1 MNKILEL
8 LLGIVILVCIG
19 CALYYFIFTWIP
31 NNTTIAIPLISAF
44 IGLIGIIYA
53 QYQSKSRD
61 IFEGHRASK
70 IETYRMFFD
79 VVNLFMDSS
88 KNNVEV
94 DITDPKVQK
103 LMQELNE
110 NLILWASDEVLV
122 AWRNFKTSSP
132 NGKAAVINI
141 DKVYRA
147 IRKDLG
153 HNDSRLKELDLIKM
167 NISDPDSLDDALS
180 K

>member
-1 MNKILEL
+1 MKKILES
-8 LLGIVILVCIG
+8 LLGIIIVALITY
-19 CALYYFIFTWIP
+19 ALYYFIFTWIP
-31 NNTTIAIPLISAF
+31 NNTAIAVPLITAS

-61 IFEGHRASK
+61 IFEGHRSSK
-70 IETYRMFFD
+70 IETYRMFFNI
-79 VVNLFMDSS
+79 VNLFMDAS
-88 KNNVEV
+88 KNNTEI
-94 DITDPKVQK
+94 DITDKKIQK

-110 NLILWASDEVLV
+110 NLILWASDEVLI
-122 AWRNFKTSSP
+122 AWKEFRTSSSS
-132 NGKAAVINI
+132 GQSAIINI

-153 HNDSRLKELDLIKM
+153 HKDRKLKDLDLIKM
-167 NISDPDSLDDALS
+167 NISDPESLDLILS